1 MAHLVS
7 LEYCDYRNVVK
18 EHGTFDKVISIE
30 MLEAVGHEHLPSF
43 FQTVSAALKPGGV
56 AAVQVITRCPSP
68 PSAHS
73 TRRPPPPSH
82 TTQPPTT
89 HAPLTRLPLP
99 THQVIT
105 LPDERYEA
113 YCNQHS
119 DFIRKHIFPGGHLP
133 SFTAMQTV
141 AASNGLQLHNALD
154 IGEDY
159 AVSLRHWR
167 ERMLARA
174 DEARG
179 FGYPERFL
187 RMYEFYF
194 VYCEAG
200 FANRYASGRASGRAL
215 GAHSPPNPALL
226 STG

>member
-1 MAHLVS
+1 M
-7 LEYCDYRNVVK
+7 
-18 EHGTFDKVISIE
+18 
-30 MLEAVGHEHLPSF
+30 
-43 FQTVSAALKPGGV
+43 
-56 AAVQVITRCPSP
+56 
-68 PSAHS
+68 
-73 TRRPPPPSH
+73 
-82 TTQPPTT
+82 
-89 HAPLTRLPLP
+89 
-99 THQVIT
+99 IT

-159 AVSLRHWR
+159 AVSIGSRPKPRNSHPISPSTGEDYAVSLRHWR

-187 RMYEFYF
+187 KMYEFYF

-200 FANRYASGRASGRAL
+200 FANRYAPGRVSGRAL
-215 GAHSPPNPALL
+215 GAHSPPTPRLPL
-226 STG
+226 SAG

>member
-1 MAHLVS
+1 M
-7 LEYCDYRNVVK
+7 
-18 EHGTFDKVISIE
+18 
-30 MLEAVGHEHLPSF
+30 
-43 FQTVSAALKPGGV
+43 
-56 AAVQVITRCPSP
+56 
-68 PSAHS
+68 
-73 TRRPPPPSH
+73 
-82 TTQPPTT
+82 
-89 HAPLTRLPLP
+89 
-99 THQVIT
+99 IT

-187 RMYEFYF
+187 KMYEFYF

-200 FANRYASGRASGRAL
+200 FANRCASGRVSGRAL
-215 GAHSPPNPALL
+215 GARSPPNPALL
-226 STG
+226 STGSFTTIRSRGASRRSRPSSPRRRRRSRAAVRWPTTRSPCSSS

>member
-1 MAHLVS
+1 
-7 LEYCDYRNVVK
+7 
-18 EHGTFDKVISIE
+18 
-30 MLEAVGHEHLPSF
+30 
-43 FQTVSAALKPGGV
+43 
-56 AAVQVITRCPSP
+56 
-68 PSAHS
+68 
-73 TRRPPPPSH
+73 
-82 TTQPPTT
+82 
-89 HAPLTRLPLP
+89 
-99 THQVIT
+99 
-105 LPDERYEA
+105 
-113 YCNQHS
+113 
-119 DFIRKHIFPGGHLP
+119 
-133 SFTAMQTV
+133 MQTV

-200 FANRYASGRASGRAL
+200 FANRYASGRVSDTTHGPRL
-215 GAHSPPNPALL
+215 SSPRLPL
-226 STG
+226 SAG